1 MKFTAD
7 FESFLRTEVNL
18 NKTRLDTLQDRVD
31 AVESF
36 ISSHETFEN
45 MFLEMIPAGSW
56 AHRTIIKPVD
66 DNDEFDAD
74 VLLSLEEQT
83 DWLPKDYIQ
92 ELYSAF
98 RDSGTYKD
106 IVSRKTRCLR
116 INYAGDFHIDLV
128 PYVERNGNH
137 FITNRLDPKD
147 EGSFELSDPE
157 GFSAWIDERER
168 VTNGTFVKV
177 VRLVKYLRD
186 FKSTFVCK
194 SIILTTLLG
203 DEVNEVE
210 AGTSPSL
217 YADVPSTFV
226 TLMGKLAKSLPESMP
241 AVLDPAGT
249 GDNFTDRYGDDWNY
263 ENFRTRM
270 VAYAAKAQEAYDETD
285 RDNSI
290 TLWREI
296 FGDSFKA
303 GVFVEAAKMSP
314 CSASVEWSKEQ
325 FIDREPY
332 GFGIAID
339 PAYSVRISGRCTG
352 LSSPNGTIKRGFSQF
367 NLSTRG
373 NRVPKN
379 RSLVFTAR
387 LGGVSGP
394 YQLYWKVR
402 NGGKEAEA
410 VGQLRGEIT
419 RDGGKDRRTET
430 SLYRGSHYVECYLV
444 VNGAVVAKDHQIVIV
459 TT

>member
-1 MKFTAD
+1 MKFAAD

-31 AVESF
+31 AVETF
-36 ISSHETFEN
+36 ISSHETFED
-45 MFLEMIPAGSW
+45 MFLELIPAGSW

-83 DWLPKDYIQ
+83 DWLPKDYIK

-98 RDSGTYKD
+98 RGSGTYRD

-116 INYAGDFHIDLV
+116 VDYEGDFHIDIV
-128 PYVERNGNH
+128 PYIERNGSH
-137 FITNRLDPKD
+137 FITNRLEPEN

-157 GFSAWIDERER
+157 AFSAWIDERER
-168 VTNGTFVKV
+168 LTNGTFVKV

-203 DEVNEVE
+203 NEVNEVE
-210 AGTSPSL
+210 AGISPSL
-217 YADVPSTFV
+217 FADVPSTFV
-226 TLMGKLAKSLPESMP
+226 TLLGNLAKSLPESMP

-249 GDNFTDRYGDDWNY
+249 GDNFTDRYGDEWNY

-270 VAYAAKAQEAYDETD
+270 LAYADKAQEAFDETD
-285 RDNSI
+285 RDTSI
-290 TLWREI
+290 ALWREI
-296 FGDSFKA
+296 FGDSFKPGA
-303 GVFVEAAKMSP
+303 LAEVAKISP
-314 CSASVEWSKEQ
+314 LSASVRHSGEQ
-325 FIDREPY
+325 FIDEEPY
-332 GFGIAID
+332 SFPIAVD

-352 LSSPNGTIKRGFSQF
+352 LSSRGGTIRKGFRRF
-367 NLSTRG
+367 DLRTRG
-373 NRVPKN
+373 GRVPKN
-379 RSLVFTAR
+379 RSLVFAAHVQ
-387 LGGVSGP
+387 GVSGS
-394 YQLYWKVR
+394 YQLFWKVR
-402 NGGKEAEA
+402 NGGKEAESA
-410 VGQLRGEIT
+410 EQLRGEIS
-419 RDGGKDRRTET
+419 RDGGNNRKEET
-430 SLYRGSHYVECYLV
+430 SLYRGSHYVECFLV
-444 VNGAVVAKDHQIVIV
+444 VDGTVVAQDHQIVIV